1 MPDLD
6 LSDPSGHQPP
16 EEKIEIA
23 RRAEAEALRADPRI
37 TNSEGAEYW
46 DRTARYVYAT
56 ASGFAA
62 GYATSSFGISV
73 VPVAS
78 QNGEMQRDGWH
89 SMARRRERRLDSP
102 EAVGRIAAQR
112 TLRRLG
118 SRKVKTVEVRRLR
131 AGDGGQPDPV
141 TGVGRQ
147 RAQPL
152 PPGVLPL

>member
-1 MPDLD
+1 MCRTSISAILPGT
-6 LSDPSGHQPP
+6 SSP

-23 RRAEAEALRADPRI
+23 RRAEAEALRTDPRI

-46 DRTARYVYAT
+46 DRTARVYAT

-89 SMARRRERRLDSP
+89 STARRRERLIHRRRSAASP
-102 EAVGRIAAQR
+102 PSGTSSTGLPQGQD
-112 TLRRLG
+112 RRG
-118 SRKVKTVEVRRLR
+118 SRRLR

-152 PPGVLPL
+152 PPGLLPL